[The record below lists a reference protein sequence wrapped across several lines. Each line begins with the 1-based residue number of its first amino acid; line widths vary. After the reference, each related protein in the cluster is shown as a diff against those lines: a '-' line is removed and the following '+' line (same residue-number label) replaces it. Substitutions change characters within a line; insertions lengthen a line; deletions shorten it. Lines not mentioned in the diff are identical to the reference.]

1 MKFILYSLAAMLGLL
16 GLIFI
21 LGWQGSIGRIVVG
34 LILFAAA
41 GALVYVS
48 RVQPEPSQTTIV
60 QKIDLSGEMNLQE
73 IRCRSC
79 DAPLSKES
87 IKIEGG
93 AIFVNCEYCGAT
105 YQMEEEPKW

>member
-1 MKFILYSLAAMLGLL
+1 MKFILYALAAMLG
-16 GLIFI
+16 IFGFI
-21 LGWQGSIGRIVVG
+21 FVAGSQGSIGRIIVG

-41 GALVYVS
+41 GALVSVS

-60 QKIDLSGEMNLQE
+60 QKIDLSGEMNLAE

-79 DAPLSKES
+79 NAPLSKES
-87 IKIEGG
+87 VKVQAG

>member
-1 MKFILYSLAAMLGLL
+1 MKFILYSLAALL
-16 GLIFI
+16 GIFGFIFI
-21 LGWQGSIGRIVVG
+21 TGAQGIIGRIVVG
-34 LILFAAA
+34 IILFVAA
-41 GALVYVS
+41 GAIVYVS

-79 DAPLSKES
+79 NAPLSKES
-87 IKIEGG
+87 INIEGG

-105 YQMEEEPKW
+105 YQMEEEAKW

>member
-1 MKFILYSLAAMLGLL
+1 MKFILYSLAALL
-16 GLIFI
+16 GIFGFIFI
-21 LGWQGSIGRIVVG
+21 VGAQGSIGRIAVG
-34 LILFAAA
+34 IILFVAG

-105 YQMEEEPKW
+105 YQMEEEAKW